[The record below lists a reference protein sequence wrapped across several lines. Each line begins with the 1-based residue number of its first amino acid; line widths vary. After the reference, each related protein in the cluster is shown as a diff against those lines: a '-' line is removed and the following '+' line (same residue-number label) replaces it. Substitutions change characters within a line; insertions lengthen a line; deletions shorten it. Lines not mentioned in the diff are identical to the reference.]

1 MQEVW
6 QSPYTFI
13 RLDNWLIEWDA
24 RPYWV
29 SVKVVVYIVL
39 NCCQDEYT
47 AVPEPAVGD
56 GDMKLQYSMNQPP
69 TSSSRGPPLHTR
81 LQHPLHQTAELS
93 SSLPYG
99 LNSPPPSN
107 RLQQLQQ
114 QQQRGPLLHH
124 SHSLPSSPQKLHRQ
138 LQGQSPLCG
147 SNIYHTAS
155 FGDVS
160 PYSVVEK
167 TTTNR
172 SKVLPKEVTVQLGL

>member
-1 MQEVW
+1 VRYR
-6 QSPYTFI
+6 SNP
-13 RLDNWLIEWDA
+13 N
-24 RPYWV
+24 
-29 SVKVVVYIVL
+29 VVL
-39 NCCQDEYT
+39 KCCQDKYT
-47 AVPEPAVGD
+47 VAAEPAISD
-56 GDMKLQYSMNQPP
+56 GDMTLQYGVNQPP
-69 TSSSRGPPLHTR
+69 TTGSRGPPFHTR
-81 LQHPLHQTAELS
+81 LQHPLHRTAELS

-124 SHSLPSSPQKLHRQ
+124 SHSLPSSPQKLHPQ
-138 LQGQSPLCG
+138 LQVQSPLCG

-160 PYSVVEK
+160 PYRVVEK

-172 SKVLPKEVTVQLGL
+172 SKVLPKEVTLQYKEYFCLASTISFVEGQFHELKKV